1 MKNLLE
7 AKERLQKSRCVAIG
21 VSAGGTN
28 ALTKLFKKISDNFHP
43 PVVIVQHLHPHQG
56 NYYIHFFN
64 GKCKLT
70 VKEANDKEPI
80 KQKHVYF
87 APPNYH
93 LLIDDDYTFALSID
107 ARVNYSRPSV
117 DVFFESAAEVFGNE
131 LTGIVLTGA
140 NYDGSN
146 GIRKI
151 KQYGG
156 LTIAQNPD
164 DAEVSSMPQAAIRAT
179 KMDAILTLDEIITL
193 FE

>member
-1 MKNLLE
+1 MKDLLE
-7 AKERLQKSRCVAIG
+7 VKKHLQKSRCIAIG

-28 ALTKLFKKISDNFHP
+28 ALTKLFKKISKDFLP

-64 GKCKLT
+64 SKCQLT
-70 VKEANDKEPI
+70 IKEANDKEPI
-80 KQKHVYF
+80 QQKHIYF

-93 LLIDDDYTFALSID
+93 LLIDDDHTFALSID

-117 DVFFESAAEVFGNE
+117 DVFFDSAADVFGNK
-131 LTGIVLTGA
+131 LTGIILTGA

-146 GIRKI
+146 GIRKV

-156 LTIAQNPD
+156 LTIAQDPD
-164 DAEVSSMPQAAIRAT
+164 DAEVSSMPQAAIRAA
-179 KMDAILTLDEIITL
+179 KMDAVLTLDQIITL